1 MKYIITESQHNLISE
16 ARILNSRQFVKQS
29 KPGVSIL
36 FYGSPKQLISYLE
49 KITNNMAETLKK
61 DFDKTGNQIELPDFQ
76 KEVVNALIN
85 QFADNEKGFRSQ
97 SKDEIREFLYAI
109 TNKYL
114 KDVHKKTYN
123 L

>member
-36 FYGSPKQLISYLE
+36 FYGSPKHLISYLE

-61 DFDKTGNQIELPDFQ
+61 DFDETGNQIELSDFQ
-76 KEVVNALIN
+76 REVVNALTN
-85 QFADNEKGFRSQ
+85 QYADNERGFRSQ